1 MRGLAEYVMKGRR
14 QATIA
19 AFLAALIPV
28 VNLLSP
34 AIVGLVCLRHGL
46 REALS
51 VMVWAVLPL
60 IGWAMIG
67 DITPGIL
74 MLSVLALATVLRG
87 SHSWQMTLL
96 AAVLVGVA
104 AEMMLRLRPEFL
116 AQIMQQLEMA
126 MSQGGSPEELD
137 QVSQDE
143 LRNLLLSLF
152 GLVHMFMSVCLVM
165 LSRWWQALLFNPGG
179 FGQEFHRFRLEPSV
193 GMLLAVLFL
202 AASFG
207 VPVLSGWVMYFVT
220 PLFFAGL
227 ALVHGVVARKQLSR
241 LWLVVFY
248 VLLLNPLV
256 TQLLT
261 VAALVDSWYDFR
273 ARLNTV

>member
-1 MRGLAEYVMKGRR
+1 M
-14 QATIA
+14 A
-19 AFLAALIPV
+19 AFIAALIPV
-28 VNLLSP
+28 INLLSP

-46 REALS
+46 RETLP
-51 VMVWAVLPL
+51 VMLWAVLPL

-67 DITPGIL
+67 DITPLIL
-74 MLSVLALATVLRG
+74 MAGVLALATVLRG
-87 SHSWQMTLL
+87 SNSWQMTLL
-96 AAVLVGVA
+96 AAVLVGVG
-104 AEMMLRLRPEFL
+104 AEMTLRLRPEFL
-116 AQIMQQLEMA
+116 AQIMQQLELA
-126 MSQGGSPEELD
+126 MNQGDAGELGEISQEELR
-137 QVSQDE
+137 S
-143 LRNLLLSLF
+143 LLLGLF
-152 GLVHMFMSVCLVM
+152 GLVHMVMAVCLLM

-179 FGQEFHRFRLEPSV
+179 FGQEFHSFRLESTV
-193 GMLLAVLFL
+193 GLLLAILFL
-202 AASFG
+202 AASLG

-227 ALVHGVVARKQLSR
+227 ALVHGVVRMKGFSR

-273 ARLNTV
+273 SRLNTV